1 MWIIVAT
8 TFTKVT
14 NLIKIESNA
23 ATLMARKEPYLD
35 KSPFTAIGISYN
47 IDPDDDRTNKEIDK
61 DLDKILKAEGIKTET
76 IKLDKRPDYFK

>member
-1 MWIIVAT
+1 LWIIVAT